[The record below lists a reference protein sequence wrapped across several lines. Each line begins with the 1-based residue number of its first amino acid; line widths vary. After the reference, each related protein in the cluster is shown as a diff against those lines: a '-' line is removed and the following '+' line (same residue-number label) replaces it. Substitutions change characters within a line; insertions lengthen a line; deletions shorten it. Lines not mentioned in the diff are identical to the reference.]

1 MDQSPFREAKRRNTY
16 VFSVGKFLV
25 NLPLRRTRSCWGI
38 ILKWLLRIGCE
49 GFDWIYLAE
58 DRKNGGPVGTML

>member
-1 MDQSPFREAKRRNTY
+1 
-16 VFSVGKFLV
+16 VGKFLV
-25 NLPLRRTRSCWGI
+25 NLPLGRIGSCLGI

-58 DRKNGGPVGTML
+58 DRKNGGPVGTPL